1 MRLTH
6 VSLWMPSKRSWP
18 LKLQLLRKGV
28 IELEDELKTPYLDQ
42 YTDNLTAKVTKKSDD
57 YQVYG
62 RNKEVQ
68 SVIISL
74 LRRTKNNPILV
85 GEAGVGKSAIVE
97 GITLAILRGQVPE
110 PLKGLTVRSLEL
122 SSLMSEDDEGF
133 IAKFK
138 KIIEEMVATRG
149 HNLLFVDEFHTIIG
163 AGSQNGQALDAGNV
177 IKPVL
182 ARGDIQLIGATT
194 LDEFHEYIETDRAL
208 ERRMQP
214 VMVEEPTISQ
224 AITII
229 EQAKVIYEKFHGIQI
244 SSDAVHQAIRLS
256 VRYLTDRFLP
266 DKAFD
271 LIDEAATIA
280 SVEGK
285 SKVTEKDIAQVLKD
299 KTGIPVTTILKG
311 DQERLEGFKER
322 LMNRVKGQEDAIEAV
337 VDAVTIA
344 QAGLQNEK
352 RPLASFLFL
361 GPTGV
366 GKTELAKAIAEALF
380 DDEAAMIRFD
390 MSEYKQKEDVTKLI
404 GNRATRI
411 KGQLTEGVK
420 QKPYCVLLLDEIE
433 KAHSEVMDLFLQVL
447 DDGRLTDSSGR
458 LISFKN
464 TIVIMTTNIGAKKII
479 NKWELKGNFK
489 DLTDRD
495 RKQFEKS
502 MDSELQNEFRPEFL
516 NRIEN
521 KLIFNLLERDVIEKI
536 AEKNLSEIADRMKR
550 QNLTLSYEPSLI
562 QYLSDVGT
570 DVKNGA
576 RPLERLMKRKV
587 LAPISVK
594 SLQLDKS
601 KQGYNVHL
609 WVEGRAPD
617 GNHRQE
623 QRQIHMEIEGERD
636 NFFS

>member
-1 MRLTH
+1 MD
-6 VSLWMPSKRSWP
+6 
-18 LKLQLLRKGV
+18 
-28 IELEDELKTPYLDQ
+28 DELKTPYLDK
-42 YTDNLTAKVTKKSDD
+42 YTDNLSAKVAKKSDD

-62 RNKEVQ
+62 RDKEVKA
-68 SVIISL
+68 VIISL

-85 GEAGVGKSAIVE
+85 GEAGVGKTAIVE
-97 GITLAILRGQVPE
+97 GLTLAIMRGQVPE

-122 SSLMSEDDEGF
+122 SSLMSEEDGGF

-149 HNLLFVDEFHTIIG
+149 RNLLFVDEFHTIVG
-163 AGSQNGQALDAGNV
+163 AGSQDGQALDAGNV

-194 LDEFHEYIETDRAL
+194 LDEFHDYVETDRAL

-214 VMVEEPTISQ
+214 VMVEEPTIPQ
-224 AITII
+224 AISII
-229 EQAKVIYEKFHGIQI
+229 DQAKIIYEKFHGIQI
-244 SSDAVHQAIRLS
+244 SSEAVKQAVRLS

-280 SVEGK
+280 SAEGK
-285 SKVTEKDIAQVLKD
+285 DSITEEDIAQVLKD

-311 DQERLEGFKER
+311 DQERLDGLKEK
-322 LMNRVKGQEDAIEAV
+322 LMNRVKGQEDAIDAI

-344 QAGLQNEK
+344 QAGLQDENK
-352 RPLASFLFL
+352 PISSFMFL

-366 GKTELAKAIAEALF
+366 GKTELSKALAEALF
-380 DDEAAMIRFD
+380 DDENAMIRFD
-390 MSEYKQKEDVTKLI
+390 MSEFKEKEDAAKLI
-404 GNRATRI
+404 GNRATKT
-411 KGQLTEGVK
+411 KGQLTQAVK
-420 QKPYCVLLLDEIE
+420 QKPYCVVLLDEVE
-433 KAHSEVMDLFLQVL
+433 KADGEVLDLFLQVL

-479 NKWELKGNFK
+479 NKWELKGSFQH
-489 DLTDRD
+489 LTERD
-495 RKQFEKS
+495 RQQFEKS
-502 MDSELQNEFRPEFL
+502 MISELETEFRPEFL

-521 KLIFNLLERDVIEKI
+521 KLIFNLLEREIIEKI
-536 AEKNLSEIADRMKR
+536 AEKNLSEIEDRMRR
-550 QNLTLSYEPSLI
+550 QNMTLSYEPSLI

-576 RPLERLMKRKV
+576 RPLERLIKRKV
-587 LAPISVK
+587 LAPISAK
-594 SLQLDKS
+594 SLSLDKS
-601 KQGYNVHL
+601 RQTYNIHL
-609 WVEGRAPD
+609 WVEGEAPD
-617 GNHRQE
+617 SQHRKDL
-623 QRQIHMEIEGERD
+623 RQIQLDVEGEIGEEVD
-636 NFFS
+636 ALFS

>member
-1 MRLTH
+1 M
-6 VSLWMPSKRSWP
+6 
-18 LKLQLLRKGV
+18 
-28 IELEDELKTPYLDQ
+28 EDELKTPYLDQ

-85 GEAGVGKSAIVE
+85 GEAGVGKTAIVE
-97 GITLAILRGQVPE
+97 GLTLAILRGQVPE

-149 HNLLFVDEFHTIIG
+149 HHLLFVDEFHTIVG

-214 VMVEEPTISQ
+214 VMVEEPTIPQ

-280 SVEGK
+280 STEGK

-311 DQERLEGFKER
+311 DQERLEGFKEK

-609 WVEGRAPD
+609 WVEGQAPD

>member
-1 MRLTH
+1 
-6 VSLWMPSKRSWP
+6 MPSKRSWP

-85 GEAGVGKSAIVE
+85 GEAGVGKTAIVE
-97 GITLAILRGQVPE
+97 GLTLAILRGQVPE

-149 HNLLFVDEFHTIIG
+149 HNLLFVDEFHTIVG

-214 VMVEEPTISQ
+214 VMVEEPTIPQ

-244 SSDAVHQAIRLS
+244 SSDAVHQAICLS

-280 SVEGK
+280 STEGK

-311 DQERLEGFKER
+311 DQERLEGFKEK

-609 WVEGRAPD
+609 WVEGQAPD

-636 NFFS
+636 TFFS

>member
-1 MRLTH
+1 ML
-6 VSLWMPSKRSWP
+6 SKRS
-18 LKLQLLRKGV
+18 LQTKLQLLKEGV
-28 IELEDELKTPYLDQ
+28 IDMPDELKTPYLDK
-42 YTDNLTAKVTKKSDD
+42 YTDNLTAKVSKRSDD

-62 RNKEVQ
+62 RDKEVQ
-68 SVIISL
+68 AVIISL

-85 GEAGVGKSAIVE
+85 GEAGVGKTAIVE
-97 GITLAILRGQVPE
+97 GLTLAILREQVPE

-122 SSLMSEDDEGF
+122 SSLMSEDDGGF

-149 HNLLFVDEFHTIIG
+149 HNLLFVDEFHTIVG
-163 AGSQNGQALDAGNV
+163 AGGQDGQALDAGNV

-194 LDEFHEYIETDRAL
+194 LDEFHDYIETDRAL

-214 VMVEEPTISQ
+214 IMVEEPTIPQ

-229 EQAKVIYEKFHGIQI
+229 DQAKGIYESFHGIQI
-244 SSDAVHQAIRLS
+244 SSEAVHQAVRLS
-256 VRYLTDRFLP
+256 VRYITDRFLP

-280 SVEGK
+280 SAEGK
-285 SKVTEKDIAQVLKD
+285 NKVTEGDIAQVLKD

-311 DQERLEGFKER
+311 DQERLEGFKEK
-322 LMNRVKGQEDAIEAV
+322 LMARVKGQEAAIEAI

-344 QAGLQNEK
+344 QAGLQDENK
-352 RPLASFLFL
+352 PISSFLFL

-366 GKTELAKAIAEALF
+366 GKTELSKAVAEALF
-380 DDEAAMIRFD
+380 DDEDAMIRFD
-390 MSEYKQKEDVTKLI
+390 MSEFKKKEDVSKLI
-404 GNRATRI
+404 GNRETRT

-420 QKPYCVLLLDEIE
+420 RKPYSVLLLDEVE

-464 TIVIMTTNIGAKKII
+464 VIVIMTTNIGAKKII
-479 NKWELKGNFK
+479 NKWELKGNFAE
-489 DLTDRD
+489 LTDRD
-495 RKQFEKS
+495 RQQFEKS

-521 KLIFNLLERDVIEKI
+521 KIIFNLLERNIIEEI
-536 AEKNLSEIADRMKR
+536 AEKNLSEIGDRMKR
-550 QNLTLSYEPSLI
+550 QKLTLSYEPSLI

-576 RPLERLMKRKV
+576 RPLERLIKRKV
-587 LAPISVK
+587 LAPISAK
-594 SLQLDKS
+594 SLMLDKR
-601 KQGYNVHL
+601 KQTYNVHL
-609 WVEGRAPD
+609 WVKGEAPD
-617 GNHRQE
+617 GQHRKDL
-623 QRQIHMEIEGERD
+623 RQIQLEIEGEQD
-636 NFFS
+636 FFFG

>member
-1 MRLTH
+1 M
-6 VSLWMPSKRSWP
+6 
-18 LKLQLLRKGV
+18 
-28 IELEDELKTPYLDQ
+28 EDELKTPYLDQ

-85 GEAGVGKSAIVE
+85 GEAGVGKTAIVE
-97 GITLAILRGQVPE
+97 GLTLAILRGQVPE

-214 VMVEEPTISQ
+214 VMVEEPTIPQ

-280 SVEGK
+280 SAEGK

-311 DQERLEGFKER
+311 DQERLEGFKEK

-609 WVEGRAPD
+609 WVEGQAPD

>member
-1 MRLTH
+1 MID
-6 VSLWMPSKRSWP
+6 VP
-18 LKLQLLRKGV
+18 
-28 IELEDELKTPYLDQ
+28 DELKTPYLDK
-42 YTDNLTAKVTKKSDD
+42 YTDNLTAKVAKKSDD

-62 RNKEVQ
+62 RDKEVQ
-68 SVIISL
+68 AVIISL

-85 GEAGVGKSAIVE
+85 GEAGVGKTAIVE
-97 GITLAILRGQVPE
+97 GLTLAILRDQVPE
-110 PLKGLTVRSLEL
+110 ALKRLTVRSLEL
-122 SSLMSEDDEGF
+122 SSLMSEEDGGF
-133 IAKFK
+133 IVKFK

-149 HNLLFVDEFHTIIG
+149 HNLLFVDEFHTIVG
-163 AGSQNGQALDAGNV
+163 AGGQEGQALDAGNV

-194 LDEFHEYIETDRAL
+194 LDEFHDYIETDRAL

-214 VMVEEPTISQ
+214 IMVEEPTIKQ

-229 EQAKVIYEKFHGIQI
+229 DQAKGVYEKFHGIKV
-244 SSDAVHQAIRLS
+244 SSEAVRQAVRLS
-256 VRYLTDRFLP
+256 VRYITDRFLP

-271 LIDEAATIA
+271 LIDEASTIA
-280 SVEGK
+280 SATGK
-285 SKVTEKDIAQVLKD
+285 DNISDEDIAQVLKD

-311 DQERLEGFKER
+311 DQDRLDGFKEK
-322 LMNRVKGQEDAIEAV
+322 LMDRVKGQEDAIEAV

-344 QAGLQNEK
+344 QAGLQDENK
-352 RPLASFLFL
+352 PISSFLFL

-366 GKTELAKAIAEALF
+366 GKTELSKAVAEALF
-380 DDEAAMIRFD
+380 DDEDAMIRFD
-390 MSEYKQKEDVTKLI
+390 MSEFKKKEDVSKLI
-404 GNRATRI
+404 GNRETRT

-420 QKPYCVLLLDEIE
+420 RKPYSVLLLDEVE

-464 TIVIMTTNIGAKKII
+464 VIVVMTTNIGAKKII

-495 RKQFEKS
+495 RQQFEKS

-521 KLIFNLLERDVIEKI
+521 KIIFNLLERNVIEEI
-536 AEKNLSEIADRMKR
+536 AEKNLSKISDRMKR
-550 QNLTLSYEPSLI
+550 QNLTLSYESNLI
-562 QYLSDVGT
+562 KYLSDVGT

-576 RPLERLMKRKV
+576 RPLERLIKRKV
-587 LAPISVK
+587 LAPISAK
-594 SLQLDKS
+594 SLTLDKS
-601 KQGYNVHL
+601 RQTYNVHL
-609 WVEGRAPD
+609 WVEGEAPD
-617 GNHRQE
+617 GQHRKDL
-623 QRQIHMEIEGERD
+623 RQIQLDVEGEMD
-636 NFFS
+636 FFFS

>member
-1 MRLTH
+1 M
-6 VSLWMPSKRSWP
+6 
-18 LKLQLLRKGV
+18 
-28 IELEDELKTPYLDQ
+28 IEVEDEVKTPYLDK
-42 YTDNLTAKVTKKSDD
+42 YTENLSAKIARKSDD

-62 RNKEVQ
+62 RDKEVQ
-68 SVIISL
+68 AVIISL

-85 GEAGVGKSAIVE
+85 GEAGVGKTAIVE
-97 GITLAILRGQVPE
+97 GLTLAISRNQVPDA
-110 PLKGLTVRSLEL
+110 LKGLTVRSLEL
-122 SSLMSEDDEGF
+122 SSLMSEEDGGF

-138 KIIEEMVATRG
+138 KIIEEMVVTRG

-163 AGSQNGQALDAGNV
+163 AGSQDGQALDAGNV

-194 LDEFHEYIETDRAL
+194 LDEFHDYIETDRAL

-214 VMVEEPTISQ
+214 VMIEEPNIPQ

-229 EQAKVIYEKFHGIQI
+229 DQAKVVYESFHGVKI
-244 SSDAVHQAIRLS
+244 SSESVRQAVRLS
-256 VRYLTDRFLP
+256 VRYITDRFLP

-280 SVEGK
+280 SAGGK
-285 SKVTEKDIAQVLKD
+285 ESVTEVDIAQVLKD

-311 DQERLEGFKER
+311 DQERLDGLKEK
-322 LMNRVKGQEDAIEAV
+322 LMRRVKGQEEAIEAI

-344 QAGLQNEK
+344 QAGLQDENK
-352 RPLASFLFL
+352 PISSFLFL

-380 DDEAAMIRFD
+380 DDEGAMIRFD
-390 MSEYKQKEDVTKLI
+390 MSEYKQKDDVAKLI
-404 GNRATRI
+404 GNRATKT

-420 QKPYCVLLLDEIE
+420 QKPYCVLLLDEVE
-433 KAHSEVMDLFLQVL
+433 KAHGEVMDLFLQVL

-489 DLTDRD
+489 ELTVRE
-495 RKQFEKS
+495 RQQFEKS
-502 MDSELQNEFRPEFL
+502 MESELQNEFRPEFL

-521 KLIFNLLERDVIEKI
+521 KMIFNLLEREVIEEI
-536 AEKNLSEIADRMKR
+536 AEKNLSEIADRMKH

-576 RPLERLMKRKV
+576 RPLERLIKRKV
-587 LAPISVK
+587 LAPISAK
-594 SLQLDKS
+594 SLSLDKG
-601 KQGYNVHL
+601 KQTYNVHL
-609 WVEGRAPD
+609 WVDGEAPD

-623 QRQIHMEIEGERD
+623 QRQIQVEIEGETA

>member
-1 MRLTH
+1 
-6 VSLWMPSKRSWP
+6 MPSKRSWP

-85 GEAGVGKSAIVE
+85 GEAGVGKTAIVE
-97 GITLAILRGQVPE
+97 GLTLAILRGQVPE

-177 IKPVL
+177 IKPFL

-214 VMVEEPTISQ
+214 VMVEEPTIPQ

-280 SVEGK
+280 SAEGK

-311 DQERLEGFKER
+311 DQERLEGFKEK

-502 MDSELQNEFRPEFL
+502 MDSDLQNEFRPEFL

-609 WVEGRAPD
+609 WVEGQAPD

>member
-1 MRLTH
+1 M
-6 VSLWMPSKRSWP
+6 
-18 LKLQLLRKGV
+18 
-28 IELEDELKTPYLDQ
+28 IEVEDELKTPYLDK
-42 YTDNLTAKVTKKSDD
+42 YTDNLTAKVAKKSDD
-57 YQVYG
+57 YQIYG
-62 RNKEVQ
+62 RDKEVQ
-68 SVIISL
+68 AVIISL
-74 LRRTKNNPILV
+74 LRRTKNDPILV
-85 GEAGVGKSAIVE
+85 GEAGVGKTAIVE
-97 GITLAILRGQVPE
+97 GLTLAIVREQVPE
-110 PLKGLTVRSLEL
+110 SLKGLTVRSLEL
-122 SSLMSEDDEGF
+122 SSLMSEDDGGF

-149 HNLLFVDEFHTIIG
+149 HNLLFVDEFHTIVG
-163 AGSQNGQALDAGNV
+163 AGGQVGQALDAGNV

-194 LDEFHEYIETDRAL
+194 LDEFHDYVETDRAL

-214 VMVEEPTISQ
+214 VMVEEPMIPQ

-229 EQAKVIYEKFHGIQI
+229 DQAKGIYENFHGIQI
-244 SSDAVHQAIRLS
+244 SSEAVRQAVRLS
-256 VRYLTDRFLP
+256 VRYITDRFLP

-271 LIDEAATIA
+271 LIDEASTIA
-280 SVEGK
+280 SVIGK
-285 SKVTEKDIAQVLKD
+285 DSVSDENIAQVLKD

-311 DQERLEGFKER
+311 DQERLDGFREK
-322 LMNRVKGQEDAIEAV
+322 LMDRVKGQEDAIEAV

-344 QAGLQNEK
+344 QAGLQDENK
-352 RPLASFLFL
+352 PISSFLFL

-380 DDEAAMIRFD
+380 DDEDAMIRLD
-390 MSEYKQKEDVTKLI
+390 MSEFKKKEDVSKLI
-404 GNRATRI
+404 GNRETRT

-420 QKPYCVLLLDEIE
+420 RKPYSVLLLDEVE

-464 TIVIMTTNIGAKKII
+464 VIVIMTTNIGAKKII

-489 DLTDRD
+489 ELTDRD
-495 RKQFEKS
+495 RQQFEKS

-521 KLIFNLLERDVIEKI
+521 KIIFNLLERNVIEEI
-536 AEKNLSEIADRMKR
+536 AEKNLSKISDRMKR

-576 RPLERLMKRKV
+576 RPLERLIKRKV
-587 LAPISVK
+587 LAPISAK
-594 SLQLDKS
+594 SLTLDKRT
-601 KQGYNVHL
+601 QTYNVHL
-609 WVEGRAPD
+609 WVEGKAPD
-617 GNHRQE
+617 GQHRKDL
-623 QRQIHMEIEGERD
+623 RQIQLDVEGEMD
-636 NFFS
+636 SFFS

>member
-1 MRLTH
+1 MID
-6 VSLWMPSKRSWP
+6 VP
-18 LKLQLLRKGV
+18 
-28 IELEDELKTPYLDQ
+28 DELKTSYLDK
-42 YTDNLTAKVTKKSDD
+42 YTDNLTAKVAKKSDD

-62 RNKEVQ
+62 RDKEVQ
-68 SVIISL
+68 AVTISL

-85 GEAGVGKSAIVE
+85 GEAGVGKTAIVE
-97 GITLAILRGQVPE
+97 GLTLAISRNQVPE
-110 PLKGLTVRSLEL
+110 LLKGLTVRSLEL
-122 SSLMSEDDEGF
+122 SSLMSEEDGGF

-138 KIIEEMVATRG
+138 KIIEEMVSTRG
-149 HNLLFVDEFHTIIG
+149 HNLLFVDEFHTIVG
-163 AGSQNGQALDAGNV
+163 AGGQEGQALDAGNV

-194 LDEFHEYIETDRAL
+194 LDEFHDYIETDRAL

-214 VMVEEPTISQ
+214 IMVEEPTIKQ

-229 EQAKVIYEKFHGIQI
+229 DQAKGVYEKFHGIKV
-244 SSDAVHQAIRLS
+244 SSEAVRQAVRLS
-256 VRYLTDRFLP
+256 VRYITDRFLP

-271 LIDEAATIA
+271 LIDEASTIA
-280 SVEGK
+280 SATGK
-285 SKVTEKDIAQVLKD
+285 DNISDEDIAQVLKD

-311 DQERLEGFKER
+311 DQDRLDGFKEK
-322 LMNRVKGQEDAIEAV
+322 LMDRVKGQEDAIEAV

-344 QAGLQNEK
+344 QAGLQDENK
-352 RPLASFLFL
+352 PISSFLFL

-366 GKTELAKAIAEALF
+366 GKTELSKAVAEALF
-380 DDEAAMIRFD
+380 DDEDAMIRFD
-390 MSEYKQKEDVTKLI
+390 MSEFKKKEDVSKLI
-404 GNRATRI
+404 GNRETRT

-420 QKPYCVLLLDEIE
+420 RKPYSVLLLDEVE

-464 TIVIMTTNIGAKKII
+464 VIVVMTTNIGAKKII

-495 RKQFEKS
+495 RQQFEKS

-521 KLIFNLLERDVIEKI
+521 KIIFNLLERNVIEEI
-536 AEKNLSEIADRMKR
+536 AEKNLSKISDRMKR
-550 QNLTLSYEPSLI
+550 QNLTLSYESNLI
-562 QYLSDVGT
+562 TYLSDVGT

-576 RPLERLMKRKV
+576 RPLERLIKRKV
-587 LAPISVK
+587 LAPISAK
-594 SLQLDKS
+594 SLTLDKS
-601 KQGYNVHL
+601 RQTYNVHL
-609 WVEGRAPD
+609 WVEGEAPD
-617 GNHRQE
+617 GQHRKDL
-623 QRQIHMEIEGERD
+623 RQIQLDVEGEMD
-636 NFFS
+636 FFFS

>member
-1 MRLTH
+1 
-6 VSLWMPSKRSWP
+6 MPSKRSWP

-85 GEAGVGKSAIVE
+85 GEAGVGKTAIVE
-97 GITLAILRGQVPE
+97 GLTLAILRGQVPE

-177 IKPVL
+177 IKPFL

-214 VMVEEPTISQ
+214 VMVEEPTIPQ

-280 SVEGK
+280 SAEGK

-311 DQERLEGFKER
+311 NQERLEGFKEK

-609 WVEGRAPD
+609 WVEGQAPD

>member
-1 MRLTH
+1 M
-6 VSLWMPSKRSWP
+6 
-18 LKLQLLRKGV
+18 
-28 IELEDELKTPYLDQ
+28 IEVEDELKTPYLDK
-42 YTDNLTAKVTKKSDD
+42 YTDNLSAKVAKKSDD

-62 RNKEVQ
+62 RDKEVQ
-68 SVIISL
+68 AVIISL

-85 GEAGVGKSAIVE
+85 GEAGVGKTAIVE
-97 GITLAILRGQVPE
+97 GLTLAIVREQVPE
-110 PLKGLTVRSLEL
+110 SLKGLTVRSLEL
-122 SSLMSEDDEGF
+122 SSLMSEDDGGF

-149 HNLLFVDEFHTIIG
+149 HNLLFVDEFHTIVG
-163 AGSQNGQALDAGNV
+163 AGGQAGQALDAGNV

-194 LDEFHEYIETDRAL
+194 LDEFHDYVETDRAL

-214 VMVEEPTISQ
+214 VMVEEPMIPQ

-229 EQAKVIYEKFHGIQI
+229 DQAKGIYENFHGIQI
-244 SSDAVHQAIRLS
+244 SSEAVRQAVRLS
-256 VRYLTDRFLP
+256 VRYITDRFLP

-271 LIDEAATIA
+271 LIGEASTIA
-280 SVEGK
+280 SVTGK
-285 SKVTEKDIAQVLKD
+285 DSVSDENIAQVLKD

-311 DQERLEGFKER
+311 DQERLDGFREK
-322 LMNRVKGQEDAIEAV
+322 LMDRVKGQEDAIEAV

-344 QAGLQNEK
+344 QAGLQDENK
-352 RPLASFLFL
+352 PISSFLFL

-380 DDEAAMIRFD
+380 DDEDAMIRFD
-390 MSEYKQKEDVTKLI
+390 MSEFKKKEDVSKLI
-404 GNRATRI
+404 GNRETRT

-420 QKPYCVLLLDEIE
+420 QKPYSVLLLDEVE

-458 LISFKN
+458 LVSFKN
-464 TIVIMTTNIGAKKII
+464 VIVIMTTNIGAKKII
-479 NKWELKGNFK
+479 NKWELKGSFSQ
-489 DLTDRD
+489 LTERE
-495 RKQFEKS
+495 RLQFEKS

-521 KLIFNLLERDVIEKI
+521 KIIFNLLERNVIEEI
-536 AEKNLSEIADRMKR
+536 AEKNLSKISDRMKR

-576 RPLERLMKRKV
+576 RPLERLIKRKV
-587 LAPISVK
+587 LAPISAK
-594 SLQLDKS
+594 SLTLDKRT
-601 KQGYNVHL
+601 QNYNVHL
-609 WVEGRAPD
+609 WVEGKAPD
-617 GNHRQE
+617 GQHRKDL
-623 QRQIHMEIEGERD
+623 RQIQLDVEGEMD
-636 NFFS
+636 SFFS

>member
-1 MRLTH
+1 M
-6 VSLWMPSKRSWP
+6 
-18 LKLQLLRKGV
+18 
-28 IELEDELKTPYLDQ
+28 EDELKTPYLDK
-42 YTDNLTAKVTKKSDD
+42 YTDNLTAKVAKKSDD
-57 YQVYG
+57 YQIYG
-62 RNKEVQ
+62 RDKEVQ
-68 SVIISL
+68 AVIISL

-85 GEAGVGKSAIVE
+85 GEAGVGKTAIVE
-97 GITLAILRGQVPE
+97 GLTLAIVREQVPE
-110 PLKGLTVRSLEL
+110 SLKGLTVRSLEL
-122 SSLMSEDDEGF
+122 SSLMSEDDGGF

-149 HNLLFVDEFHTIIG
+149 HNLLFVDEFHTIVG
-163 AGSQNGQALDAGNV
+163 AGGQAGQALDAGNV

-194 LDEFHEYIETDRAL
+194 LDEFHDYVETDRAL

-214 VMVEEPTISQ
+214 VMVEEPMIPQ

-229 EQAKVIYEKFHGIQI
+229 DQAKGIYENFHGIQI
-244 SSDAVHQAIRLS
+244 SSEAVRQAVRLS
-256 VRYLTDRFLP
+256 VRYITDRFLP

-271 LIDEAATIA
+271 LIDEASTIA
-280 SVEGK
+280 SATGK
-285 SKVTEKDIAQVLKD
+285 DSVSDENIAQVLKD

-311 DQERLEGFKER
+311 DQERLDGFREK
-322 LMNRVKGQEDAIEAV
+322 LMDRVKGQEDAIEAV

-344 QAGLQNEK
+344 QAGLQDENK
-352 RPLASFLFL
+352 PISSFLFL

-380 DDEAAMIRFD
+380 DDEDAMIRLD
-390 MSEYKQKEDVTKLI
+390 MSEFKKKEDVSKLI
-404 GNRATRI
+404 GNRETRT

-420 QKPYCVLLLDEIE
+420 RKPYSVLLLDEVE

-464 TIVIMTTNIGAKKII
+464 VIVVMTTNIGAKKII

-489 DLTDRD
+489 ELTDRD
-495 RKQFEKS
+495 RQQFEKS

-521 KLIFNLLERDVIEKI
+521 KIIFNLLERNVIEEI
-536 AEKNLSEIADRMKR
+536 AEKNLSKISDRMKR

-576 RPLERLMKRKV
+576 RPLERLIKRKV
-587 LAPISVK
+587 LAPISAK
-594 SLQLDKS
+594 SLTLDKRT
-601 KQGYNVHL
+601 QTYNVHL
-609 WVEGRAPD
+609 WVEGKAPD
-617 GNHRQE
+617 GQHRKDL
-623 QRQIHMEIEGERD
+623 RQIQLDVEGEMD
-636 NFFS
+636 SFFS

>member
-1 MRLTH
+1 M
-6 VSLWMPSKRSWP
+6 
-18 LKLQLLRKGV
+18 
-28 IELEDELKTPYLDQ
+28 IEVDDELKTPYLDK
-42 YTDNLTAKVTKKSDD
+42 YTDNLSAKVAKKSDD

-62 RNKEVQ
+62 RDKEVKA
-68 SVIISL
+68 VIISL

-85 GEAGVGKSAIVE
+85 GEAGVGKTAIVE
-97 GITLAILRGQVPE
+97 GLTLAIMRGQVPE

-122 SSLMSEDDEGF
+122 SSLMSEEDGGF

-149 HNLLFVDEFHTIIG
+149 RNLLFVDEFHTIVG
-163 AGSQNGQALDAGNV
+163 AGSQDGQALDAGNV

-194 LDEFHEYIETDRAL
+194 LDEFHDYVETDRAL

-214 VMVEEPTISQ
+214 VMVEEPTIPQ
-224 AITII
+224 AISII
-229 EQAKVIYEKFHGIQI
+229 DQAKIIYEKFHGIQI
-244 SSDAVHQAIRLS
+244 SSEAVKQAVRLS

-280 SVEGK
+280 SAEGK
-285 SKVTEKDIAQVLKD
+285 DSITEEDIAQVLKD

-311 DQERLEGFKER
+311 DQERLDGLKEK
-322 LMNRVKGQEDAIEAV
+322 LMKRVKGQEDAIDAI

-344 QAGLQNEK
+344 QAGLQDENK
-352 RPLASFLFL
+352 PISSFMFL

-366 GKTELAKAIAEALF
+366 GKTELSKALAEALF
-380 DDEAAMIRFD
+380 DDENAMIRFD
-390 MSEYKQKEDVTKLI
+390 MSEFKEKEDAAKLI
-404 GNRATRI
+404 GNRATKT
-411 KGQLTEGVK
+411 KGQLTQAVK
-420 QKPYCVLLLDEIE
+420 QKPYCVVLLDEVE
-433 KAHSEVMDLFLQVL
+433 KADGEVLDLFLQVL

-479 NKWELKGNFK
+479 NKWELKGSFQH
-489 DLTDRD
+489 LTERD
-495 RKQFEKS
+495 RQQFEKS
-502 MDSELQNEFRPEFL
+502 MISELETEFRPEFL

-521 KLIFNLLERDVIEKI
+521 KLIFNLLEREIIEKI
-536 AEKNLSEIADRMKR
+536 AEKNLSEIEDRMRR
-550 QNLTLSYEPSLI
+550 QNMTLSYEPSLI

-576 RPLERLMKRKV
+576 RPLERLIKRKV
-587 LAPISVK
+587 LAPISAK
-594 SLQLDKS
+594 SLSLDKS
-601 KQGYNVHL
+601 RQTYNIHL
-609 WVEGRAPD
+609 WVEGEAPD
-617 GNHRQE
+617 SQHRKDL
-623 QRQIHMEIEGERD
+623 RQIQLDVEGEIGEEVD
-636 NFFS
+636 ALFS

>member
-1 MRLTH
+1 M
-6 VSLWMPSKRSWP
+6 
-18 LKLQLLRKGV
+18 
-28 IELEDELKTPYLDQ
+28 EDELKTPYLDK
-42 YTDNLTAKVTKKSDD
+42 YTDNLTAKVAKKSDD
-57 YQVYG
+57 YQIYG
-62 RNKEVQ
+62 RDKEVQ
-68 SVIISL
+68 AVIISL

-85 GEAGVGKSAIVE
+85 GEAGVGKTAIVE
-97 GITLAILRGQVPE
+97 GLTLAIVREQVPE
-110 PLKGLTVRSLEL
+110 SLKGLTVRSLEL
-122 SSLMSEDDEGF
+122 SSLMSEDDGGF

-149 HNLLFVDEFHTIIG
+149 HNLLFVDEFHTIVG
-163 AGSQNGQALDAGNV
+163 AGGQAGQALDAGNV

-194 LDEFHEYIETDRAL
+194 LDEFHDYVETDRAL

-214 VMVEEPTISQ
+214 VMVEEPMIPQ

-229 EQAKVIYEKFHGIQI
+229 DQAKGIYENFHGIQI
-244 SSDAVHQAIRLS
+244 SSEAVRQAVRLS
-256 VRYLTDRFLP
+256 VRYITDRFLP

-271 LIDEAATIA
+271 LIDEASTIA
-280 SVEGK
+280 SATGK
-285 SKVTEKDIAQVLKD
+285 DSVSDENIAQVLKD

-311 DQERLEGFKER
+311 DQERLDGFREK
-322 LMNRVKGQEDAIEAV
+322 LMDRVKGQEDAIEAV

-344 QAGLQNEK
+344 QAGLQDENK
-352 RPLASFLFL
+352 PISSFLFL

-380 DDEAAMIRFD
+380 DDEDAMIRFD
-390 MSEYKQKEDVTKLI
+390 MSEFKKKEDVSKLI
-404 GNRATRI
+404 GNRETRT

-420 QKPYCVLLLDEIE
+420 RKPYSVLLLDEVE

-458 LISFKN
+458 LVSFKN
-464 TIVIMTTNIGAKKII
+464 VIVIMTTNIGAKKII
-479 NKWELKGNFK
+479 NKWELKGSFSQ
-489 DLTDRD
+489 LTERE
-495 RKQFEKS
+495 RLQFEKS

-521 KLIFNLLERDVIEKI
+521 KIIFNLLERNVIEEI
-536 AEKNLSEIADRMKR
+536 AEKNLSKISDRMKR

-576 RPLERLMKRKV
+576 RPLERLIKRKV
-587 LAPISVK
+587 LAPISAK
-594 SLQLDKS
+594 SLTLDKRT
-601 KQGYNVHL
+601 QNYNVHL
-609 WVEGRAPD
+609 WVEGKAPD
-617 GNHRQE
+617 GQHRKDL
-623 QRQIHMEIEGERD
+623 RQIQLDVEGEMD
-636 NFFS
+636 SFFS

>member
-1 MRLTH
+1 
-6 VSLWMPSKRSWP
+6 MPSKRSWP

-85 GEAGVGKSAIVE
+85 GEAGVGKTAIVE
-97 GITLAILRGQVPE
+97 GLTLAILRGQVPE

-149 HNLLFVDEFHTIIG
+149 HNLLFVDEFHTIVG
-163 AGSQNGQALDAGNV
+163 AGSQNGKALDAGNV

-214 VMVEEPTISQ
+214 VMVEEPTIPQ

-280 SVEGK
+280 STEGK

-311 DQERLEGFKER
+311 DQERLEGFKEK

-404 GNRATRI
+404 GSRATRI

-609 WVEGRAPD
+609 WVEGQAPD

>member
-1 MRLTH
+1 MID
-6 VSLWMPSKRSWP
+6 VP
-18 LKLQLLRKGV
+18 
-28 IELEDELKTPYLDQ
+28 DELKTPYLDK
-42 YTDNLTAKVTKKSDD
+42 YTDNLTAKVAKKSDD

-62 RNKEVQ
+62 RDKEVQ
-68 SVIISL
+68 AVTISL

-85 GEAGVGKSAIVE
+85 GEAGVGKTAIVE
-97 GITLAILRGQVPE
+97 GLTLAILREQVPE

-122 SSLMSEDDEGF
+122 SSLMSEDDGGF

-138 KIIEEMVATRG
+138 KIIEEMVSTRG
-149 HNLLFVDEFHTIIG
+149 HNLLFVDEFHTIVG
-163 AGSQNGQALDAGNV
+163 AGGQAGQALDAGNV

-194 LDEFHEYIETDRAL
+194 LDEFHDYIETDRAL

-214 VMVEEPTISQ
+214 IMVEEPTIKQ

-229 EQAKVIYEKFHGIQI
+229 DQAKGVYEKFHGIKV
-244 SSDAVHQAIRLS
+244 SSKAVRQAVRLS
-256 VRYLTDRFLP
+256 VRYITDRFLP

-271 LIDEAATIA
+271 LIDEASTIA
-280 SVEGK
+280 SATGK
-285 SKVTEKDIAQVLKD
+285 DNISDEDIAQVLKD

-311 DQERLEGFKER
+311 DQDRLDGFKEK
-322 LMNRVKGQEDAIEAV
+322 LMDRVKGQEDAIEAV

-344 QAGLQNEK
+344 QAGLQDENK
-352 RPLASFLFL
+352 PISSFLFL

-366 GKTELAKAIAEALF
+366 GKTELSKAVAEALF
-380 DDEAAMIRFD
+380 DDEDAMIRFD
-390 MSEYKQKEDVTKLI
+390 MSEFKKKEDVSKLI
-404 GNRATRI
+404 GNRETRT

-420 QKPYCVLLLDEIE
+420 RKPYSVLLLDEVE

-464 TIVIMTTNIGAKKII
+464 VIVVMTTNIGAKKII

-495 RKQFEKS
+495 RQQFEKS

-521 KLIFNLLERDVIEKI
+521 KIIFNLLERNVIEEI
-536 AEKNLSEIADRMKR
+536 AEKNLSKISDRMKR
-550 QNLTLSYEPSLI
+550 QNLTLSYESNLI
-562 QYLSDVGT
+562 KYLSDVGT

-576 RPLERLMKRKV
+576 RPLERLIKRKV
-587 LAPISVK
+587 LAPISAK
-594 SLQLDKS
+594 SLTLDKS
-601 KQGYNVHL
+601 RQTYNVHL
-609 WVEGRAPD
+609 WVEGEAPD
-617 GNHRQE
+617 GQHRKDL
-623 QRQIHMEIEGERD
+623 RQIQLDVEGEMD
-636 NFFS
+636 FFFS

>member
-1 MRLTH
+1 MD
-6 VSLWMPSKRSWP
+6 
-18 LKLQLLRKGV
+18 
-28 IELEDELKTPYLDQ
+28 DELKTPYLDK
-42 YTDNLTAKVTKKSDD
+42 YTDNLSAKVAKKSYD

-62 RNKEVQ
+62 RDKEVQ
-68 SVIISL
+68 AVIISL
-74 LRRTKNNPILV
+74 LRRTKNNPVLV
-85 GEAGVGKSAIVE
+85 GEAGVGKTAIVE
-97 GITLAILRGQVPE
+97 GLTLAIMRGQVPE

-122 SSLMSEDDEGF
+122 SSLMSEEDGGF
-133 IAKFK
+133 ITKFK

-149 HNLLFVDEFHTIIG
+149 HNLLFVDEFHTVVG
-163 AGSQNGQALDAGNV
+163 AGSQDGQALDAGNV

-194 LDEFHEYIETDRAL
+194 LDEFHDYIETDRAL

-214 VMVEEPTISQ
+214 VMIEEPTILQ

-229 EQAKVIYEKFHGIQI
+229 EQAKVIYESFHGIQI
-244 SSDAVHQAIRLS
+244 STDAVQQAVRLS

-271 LIDEAATIA
+271 LIDEGATIA
-280 SVEGK
+280 SAEGK
-285 SKVTEKDIAQVLKD
+285 VSITEEDIAQVLKD

-311 DQERLEGFKER
+311 DRERLEGFKEK
-322 LMNRVKGQEDAIEAV
+322 LMNRVKGQEEAVDAI

-344 QAGLQNEK
+344 QAGLQDENK
-352 RPLASFLFL
+352 PISSFLFL

-380 DDEAAMIRFD
+380 DNENAMIRFD
-390 MSEYKQKEDVTKLI
+390 MSEYKQKEDVAKLI
-404 GNRATRI
+404 GNRETKT

-420 QKPYCVLLLDEIE
+420 RKPYSVLLLDEVE

-495 RKQFEKS
+495 RQQFEKS

-521 KLIFNLLERDVIEKI
+521 KLIFNLLERDVIEEI
-536 AEKNLSEIADRMKR
+536 AEKNLSEIADRMQR
-550 QNLTLSYEPSLI
+550 QNLRLSYEPSLI

-576 RPLERLMKRKV
+576 RPLERLIKRKV
-587 LAPISVK
+587 LAPISAK
-594 SLQLDKS
+594 SLALDKR
-601 KQGYNVHL
+601 KQTYTIHL
-609 WVEGRAPD
+609 WVEGEAPD
-617 GNHRQE
+617 SHHRKDL
-623 QRQIHMEIEGERD
+623 RQIQLDIEEEREKKVSSL
-636 NFFS
+636 FS

>member
-1 MRLTH
+1 MID
-6 VSLWMPSKRSWP
+6 VP
-18 LKLQLLRKGV
+18 
-28 IELEDELKTPYLDQ
+28 DELKTPYLDK
-42 YTDNLTAKVTKKSDD
+42 YTDNLTAKVAKKSDD
-57 YQVYG
+57 YQIYG
-62 RNKEVQ
+62 RDKEVQ
-68 SVIISL
+68 AVIISL

-85 GEAGVGKSAIVE
+85 GEAGVGKTAIVE
-97 GITLAILRGQVPE
+97 GLTLAIVREQVPE
-110 PLKGLTVRSLEL
+110 SLKGLTVRSLEL
-122 SSLMSEDDEGF
+122 SSLMSEDDGGF

-149 HNLLFVDEFHTIIG
+149 HNLLFVDEFHTIVG
-163 AGSQNGQALDAGNV
+163 AGGQAGQALDAGNV

-194 LDEFHEYIETDRAL
+194 LDEFHDYVETDRAL

-214 VMVEEPTISQ
+214 VMVEEPMIPQ

-229 EQAKVIYEKFHGIQI
+229 DQAKGIYENFHGIQI
-244 SSDAVHQAIRLS
+244 SSEAVRQAVRLS
-256 VRYLTDRFLP
+256 VRYITDRFLP

-271 LIDEAATIA
+271 LIDEASTIA
-280 SVEGK
+280 SVTGK
-285 SKVTEKDIAQVLKD
+285 DSVSDENIAQVLKD

-311 DQERLEGFKER
+311 DQERLDGFREK
-322 LMNRVKGQEDAIEAV
+322 LMDRVKGQEDAIEAV

-344 QAGLQNEK
+344 QAGLQDENK
-352 RPLASFLFL
+352 PISSFLFL

-380 DDEAAMIRFD
+380 DDEDAMIRFD
-390 MSEYKQKEDVTKLI
+390 MSEFKKKEDVSKLI
-404 GNRATRI
+404 GNRETRT

-420 QKPYCVLLLDEIE
+420 RKPYSVLLLDEVE

-464 TIVIMTTNIGAKKII
+464 VIVIMTTNIGAKKII

-489 DLTDRD
+489 ELTDRD
-495 RKQFEKS
+495 RQQFEKS

-521 KLIFNLLERDVIEKI
+521 KIIFNLLERNVIEEI
-536 AEKNLSEIADRMKR
+536 AEKNLSKISDRMKR

-576 RPLERLMKRKV
+576 RPLERLIKRKV
-587 LAPISVK
+587 LAPISAK
-594 SLQLDKS
+594 SLTLDKRT
-601 KQGYNVHL
+601 QTYNVHL
-609 WVEGRAPD
+609 WVEGKAPD
-617 GNHRQE
+617 GQHRKDL
-623 QRQIHMEIEGERD
+623 RQIQLDVEGEMD
-636 NFFS
+636 SFFS